1 MRKRKAPVYS
11 QNHPRFAYDVFLQG
25 KTLYEEGKASIT
37 YFDPL
42 SYEVH
47 GNVDEDGKRF
57 AIGMS
62 FSLDGALSG
71 ASCSCKG
78 NSSHPC
84 RHMAAVLLKLEE
96 QVGEK
101 AEASLPDFLFYVKSQ
116 APLCLS
122 KGPMSYLKKC
132 VKELKKRKEKWNFD
146 SNSVYEGFKAIL
158 SSSPSYSGF
167 GGEEEGEAIPS
178 FLSELGMGVDMVS
191 MAMSEFPS
199 LLSVDARKGLYIGL
213 LSSEDWKELATERFE
228 AGLTNGVSY
237 DVLRL
242 YLGQEESLLCLLNSY
257 SLHLLCR
264 ADFRFKGFESLA
276 KMLLERGDAQ
286 GLSLL
291 CDNAHCD
298 LSFASWSQIGT
309 FLEKEGDVEDAL
321 CCYKKMFGKG
331 EGDLPALCE
340 YWRGLSEEEKALK
353 KEDFTASLKGSGL
366 LAPFLFLL
374 GEGKDEDIA
383 SFRLGDFP
391 ALKKELE
398 GHPYENYLIAKM
410 NKALKE
416 KEGAHEAIWS
426 CFRDFPCLESTL
438 LGKEAEEL
446 SLTSPY
452 DRSIYLYL
460 LTKKKLLDRK
470 GLSLWEGK

>member
-1 MRKRKAPVYS
+1 MRKRKAPVFS

-47 GNVDEDGKRF
+47 GNVDEEGKRF

-101 AEASLPDFLFYVKSQ
+101 AEATLPDFLFYVKSQ

-146 SNSVYEGFKAIL
+146 INSVYEGFKAIL

-167 GGEEEGEAIPS
+167 GGEEEGEAIPG
-178 FLSELGMGVDMVS
+178 FLSELGMTVDMVS

-199 LLSVDARKGLYIGL
+199 LLSVEARKGFYIGL
-213 LSSEDWKELATERFE
+213 LSSSDWKELCTERFE
-228 AGLTNGVSY
+228 AGLTNGASY

-242 YLGQEESLLCLLNSY
+242 YLGHEEKLLCLLKPY

-264 ADFRFKGFESLA
+264 ADFRFKGFENLA
-276 KMLLERGDAQ
+276 KMLLERGDAE

-291 CDNAHCD
+291 CDNPHCD

-309 FLEKEGDVEDAL
+309 FLEKEGNVEDAL

-340 YWRGLSEEEKALK
+340 YWRGLPEEEKALK
-353 KEDFTASLKGSGL
+353 KEDFTASLKGLGL

-383 SFRLGDFP
+383 CFRLGDFP
-391 ALKKELE
+391 ALKNELE

-416 KEGAHEAIWS
+416 KEGPTEAVWS
-426 CFRDFPCLESTL
+426 CFRDFPCLESLL

-452 DRSIYLYL
+452 NRSIYLYL
-460 LTKKKLLDRK
+460 LMKKKLLDRK

>member
-37 YFDPL
+37 YFDEV
-42 SYEVH
+42 SYETH

-84 RHMAAVLLKLEE
+84 RHMAAVLLALEDK
-96 QVGEK
+96 VGEK
-101 AEASLPDFLFYVKSQ
+101 AEASLPDYLFYVKSQ

-146 SNSVYEGFKAIL
+146 ESNVYEGFKAIL

-167 GGEEEGEAIPS
+167 GGEEEGEAIPG
-178 FLSELGMGVDMVS
+178 FLSELGLSVDMVS
-191 MAMSEFPS
+191 TAMSEFPS
-199 LLSVDARKGLYIGL
+199 LLSTSARIGFYIGL
-213 LSSEDWKELATERFE
+213 LSSEDWRKLCSERFE
-228 AGLTNGVSY
+228 AGLTNGASY

-242 YLGQEESLLCLLNSY
+242 YFGKEEKLLCLLSPY

-264 ADFRFKGFESLA
+264 ADFRFKGFETLA
-276 KMLLERGDAQ
+276 RMLLEQKDGE
-286 GLSLL
+286 GLCLL
-291 CDNAHCD
+291 CDNPHCD
-298 LSFASWSQIGT
+298 LSFATWSQIGSY
-309 FLEKEGDVEDAL
+309 LEKEGDVEAAL

-331 EGDLPALCE
+331 EGDLPALCQ
-340 YWRGLSEEEKALK
+340 YWRGLSEEEKASK
-353 KEDFTASLKGSGL
+353 KEDFTTSLKGSGL
-366 LAPFLFLL
+366 LGPFRFLL
-374 GEGKDEDIA
+374 GEGKDEDMA

-391 ALKKELE
+391 ALKQELE
-398 GHPYENYLIAKM
+398 GHPYESYLTAKM
-410 NKALKE
+410 SKALKE
-416 KEGAHEAIWS
+416 KENPHEAIWY
-426 CFRDFPCLESTL
+426 CFRDFPCLDSLL

-460 LTKKKLLDRK
+460 LLKKKLLDRK
-470 GLSLWEGK
+470 GLSLWEGR